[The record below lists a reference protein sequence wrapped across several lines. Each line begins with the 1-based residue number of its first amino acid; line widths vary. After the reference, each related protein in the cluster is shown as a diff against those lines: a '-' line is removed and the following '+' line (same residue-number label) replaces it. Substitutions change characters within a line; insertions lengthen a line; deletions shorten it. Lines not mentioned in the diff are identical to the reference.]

1 MIRKT
6 SIFTKDSLHELMP
19 TSIMQWED
27 IQKNTFTNWV
37 NEQLSTKGVVIHDVR
52 TELAEHLWTLVEVIQ
67 RRSLVGTVNRVDNQ
81 YARLQNITVA
91 LDAISSDGVRIVNIG
106 KLICRGNG
114 TKKLLTRSSPYYLTC
129 LIFIFDCH

>member
-6 SIFTKDSLHELMP
+6 SIFTKDRLHELMP

-52 TELAEHLWTLVEVIQ
+52 TELGEHLWTLVEVLQ
-67 RRSLVGTVNRVDNQ
+67 RKSLVGTVNRVDNQ

-106 KLICRGNG
+106 KLICLENWL
-114 TKKLLTRSSPYYLTC
+114 KK
-129 LIFIFDCH
+129 

>member
-6 SIFTKDSLHELMP
+6 SIFTKDSLHELVP

-52 TELAEHLWTLVEVIQ
+52 TELAEHLWTLVEVLQ

-106 KLICRGNG
+106 KLICRGEWGEKISN
-114 TKKLLTRSSPYYLTC
+114 
-129 LIFIFDCH
+129 